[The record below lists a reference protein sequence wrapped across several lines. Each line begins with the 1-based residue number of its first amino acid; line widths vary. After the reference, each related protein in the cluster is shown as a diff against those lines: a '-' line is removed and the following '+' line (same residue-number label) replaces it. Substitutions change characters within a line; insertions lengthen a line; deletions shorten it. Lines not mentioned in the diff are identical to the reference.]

1 MADHDPTG
9 LLAMTTG
16 IIANFVANNRVTPE
30 ELPGLVAT
38 VHGSLS
44 RLSEDTEPE
53 IEIAPAR
60 LTPAAVR
67 KLIQPDGIVS
77 LIDGRKFKSMRRHLT
92 FQGYTPQTYRDHFGL
107 PSDFPMVAPEYA
119 AQRSALA
126 KAAGLGT
133 GGRQPKKVAPVEK
146 SARKPRA
153 PKA

>member
-38 VHGSLS
+38 IHGSLS
-44 RLSEDTEPE
+44 RLGQEPE
-53 IEIAPAR
+53 PELDIAPAR
-60 LTPAAVR
+60 LTPAGVR

-92 FQGYTPQTYRDHFGL
+92 LQGYTPQSYRDHFGL

-126 KAAGLGT
+126 KAAGLGS
-133 GGRQPKKVAPVEK
+133 GGRQPKKVVSAEK
-146 SARKPRA
+146 TPRKPRA
-153 PKA
+153 SKN